1 MPLALRALE
10 MHGQRMWE
18 RERVVHTLRFM
29 QRNGL
34 NALVLHESDLV
45 HQIVYPRKYFDP
57 YALWSDLPSRRGE
70 NAIFNRRAYFDHLL
84 RLARDADIDVWVN
97 VKEIGFSDEV
107 LAIHPEVFKDGAICP
122 SEPFWREY
130 VAAKADELFTDFP
143 LLEGM
148 IVSFG
153 SQESRASRVQN
164 RCRCELCRA
173 EPLDRW
179 YSRMIDTLHIPIA
192 RHRKTLAVRDFAY
205 KPQDHEPL
213 IAAVERSPADV
224 VFCIKAMPH
233 DFYVTFPDN
242 PAIGRLQGRTQW
254 IEYDTMGQF
263 FGWGVMPCLI
273 LDDIA
278 GRLPRWTDAGA
289 TGAIFRIEWERIND
303 LDAFDTL
310 AEINLIASAA
320 IARDEAIDST
330 AACRRWIGSRAGSA
344 PLDAVTIDRTAAWL
358 AGVLDVT
365 LSIVRGAAYIGD
377 HVSAD
382 NSMLPRSIQRA
393 WWGMESRDSLAV
405 WDESRAPDLVLDRA
419 RLERYLREKDDALAA
434 AQRLV
439 ARIGEAADGVDPSIA
454 RWVRSQFDH
463 YVYWIEGLR
472 LCAHACLWARWLQD
486 GSAITDADRDALA
499 ATIDALDRYAARGRA
514 IADDSRVPHQVVML
528 IDPQR
533 AMDIVREA
541 RAQLSAEP
549 ARAAHSRSGNGR
561 ALRAREID
569 AGQRPLRARAG

>member
-1 MPLALRALE
+1 MLAFRALE

-18 RERVVHTLRFM
+18 RDRVLHTLAFM
-29 QRNGL
+29 KRNGL
-34 NALVLHESDLV
+34 SALVLHESDLV

-84 RLARDADIDVWVN
+84 KLARDSGIDVWVN

-107 LAIHPEVFKDGAICP
+107 FAIHPEIFKDGAICP
-122 SEPFWREY
+122 SEPFWTEY
-130 VAAKADELFTDFP
+130 VAAKADELFADFP
-143 LLEGM
+143 LLAGM

-173 EPLDRW
+173 ESLESW
-179 YSRMIDTLHIPIA
+179 YSRMIDTLHAPIA
-192 RHRKTLAVRDFAY
+192 RHGKTLAVRDFAY

-213 IAAVERSPADV
+213 IAAVDRSPLDV

-242 PAIGRLQGRTQW
+242 PAIGRLVDRRQW

-263 FGWGVMPCLI
+263 FGWGLMPCLV
-273 LDDIA
+273 LDDLAERMTRWEVA
-278 GRLPRWTDAGA
+278 GVS
-289 TGAIFRIEWERIND
+289 GAIFRIEWERIND

-310 AEINLIASAA
+310 AEVNLIAAA
-320 IARDEAIDST
+320 ALARGETVDSVG
-330 AACRRWIGSRAGSA
+330 ACRAWIASCQMVTSTRF
-344 PLDAVTIDRTAAWL
+344 DATAEWL
-358 AGVLDVT
+358 AGILDST
-365 LSIVRGAAYIGD
+365 LPIIRDACYIDG

-405 WDESRAPDLVLDRA
+405 WDRSRGDDLTLDREK
-419 RLERYLREKDDALAA
+419 LDRYLRQKDDALSAA
-434 AQRLV
+434 RALVTRLQ
-439 ARIGEAADGVDPSIA
+439 EPAADVEPVIKA
-454 RWVRSQFDH
+454 WVETQFRH
-463 YVYWIEGLR
+463 YAYWVEGLR
-472 LCAHACLWARWLQD
+472 LCARACLYSRWLAT
-486 GSAITDADRDALA
+486 GPASAEDRDAFV
-499 ATIDALDRYAARGRA
+499 ATIEALEGYAASGDA
-514 IADDSRVPHQVVML
+514 IANDSRIPHQVTML
-528 IDPQR
+528 VDPKR

-541 RAQLSAEP
+541 RTQL
-549 ARAAHSRSGNGR
+549 G
-561 ALRAREID
+561 
-569 AGQRPLRARAG
+569 